1 MSIFSEILS
10 TNLLVSFGTP
20 LSVLVLAYQLW
31 QRKKQFTTEFE
42 DNLTNQY
49 REIIYKIP
57 VESLLGR
64 SDSEEYA
71 GELKDYYRYI
81 DLSNEQIFLRQEGRV
96 SKSTWE
102 NWRAGIETTLS
113 HSDFRAA
120 WNEIRENAPESFNE
134 LREFEDP
141 DTPDDPRYWEHPW
154 RARLEEFWYRIWN
167 F

>member
-1 MSIFSEILS
+1 VTLPIDLFVSIA
-10 TNLLVSFGTP
+10 TP

-42 DNLTNQY
+42 DHLTDQY
-49 REIIYKIP
+49 RDVIYEIP
-57 VESLLGR
+57 VDALLNG
-64 SDSEEYA
+64 SDSDGYE

-81 DLSNEQIFLRQEGRV
+81 DLSNEQVFLRQESRV

-102 NWRAGIETTLS
+102 NWKAGIEANLDRP
-113 HSDFRAA
+113 DFEQA
-120 WNEIRENAPESFNE
+120 WEEVKDQAPDSFNE
-134 LREFEDP
+134 LRKLEDA

-154 RARLEEFWYRIWN
+154 RARVEDWWYRLWE